1 MIFFHV
7 TPLENLESILENGLQ
22 VGVKTTSDQHEPLGV
37 YLSSN
42 WIELLASKTFM
53 EIFRYE
59 QLAILSVQVS
69 MDGLLQDPEYIVD
82 EECEPFIVRVAPC
95 NICPLNIEHLHTVD
109 VRQYSKPIQFS
120 LCADEEL
127 KEWLYAHVME
137 TEQLEQPLERVKT
150 TYLER
155 ICKMLGDSIIDP
167 ETFLLGPV

>member
-22 VGVKTTSDQHEPLGV
+22 AHLKTTSDQYEPLGV
-37 YLSSN
+37 YLSSD
-42 WIELLASKTFM
+42 WIELLVSKTFM

-59 QLAILSVQVS
+59 QLAVLSVQVA
-69 MDGLLQDPEYIVD
+69 MDGLIPDPEYIVD
-82 EECEPFIVRVAPC
+82 EECEPFIVRVAPYR
-95 NICPLNIEHLHTVD
+95 ICPLNIEHLHTID
-109 VRQYSKPIQFS
+109 IRQYPKPIQFS

-127 KEWLYAHVME
+127 KIWLYKHVME

-155 ICKMLGDSIIDP
+155 ICKMLGDSIINP
-167 ETFLLGPV
+167 ETLLL